1 MGGEKKKKKLV
12 GGAEWRPEAARVTPA
27 TRATAS
33 GKGLREKKPTQ
44 RKAERRKKVGVEDE
58 EEGYIK
64 GRERENTEEKRREK
78 EEEAGTD

>member
-1 MGGEKKKKKLV
+1 M
-12 GGAEWRPEAARVTPA
+12 TPA